1 MTDSIDDKLIQ
12 LMYETIKS
20 LADAEKAKCELE
32 LLRMKLEI
40 LRLASGNS
48 NSSDDSA
55 RAPKPKLSP
64 AEIKKAVEK
73 GMERISA
80 DRKKGIRFSNDE
92 KTLLRYSG
100 ALSELSYEIPYG
112 ITCIGAKA
120 FHKCKLQSVTIPET
134 VVAVKEEA
142 FAFCANLTEI
152 SLPENLE
159 EIGRKAFYCS
169 GISRINIPA
178 SVKIIG
184 EGAFSNWENNLQIT
198 SDNASYIISPEG
210 ALIDKKY
217 NKILFFHNQ
226 QENYAVPMGIFRI
239 GDSAFLGCDKLKT
252 ISIADS
258 VNTIGADAC
267 AGCGIEKLEIPGHV
281 SNIGD
286 LAFAKCKK
294 LRACKIPSSVSIIGN
309 EAFAYCDSL
318 EDVSIDQ
325 RISMAGKNI
334 FHKCRNL
341 SYSSQRR
348 IEQFIL
354 QIRHVFSQGNEKT
367 N

>member
-1 MTDSIDDKLIQ
+1 MNKDNSIIQ

-32 LLRMKLEI
+32 LLRTKLEI

-64 AEIKKAVEK
+64 EEIRKATESGQMK
-73 GMERISA
+73 ISA
-80 DRKKGIRFSNDE
+80 DRKKGIRFSNDG
-92 KTLLRYSG
+92 KTLLQYPRTLTES
-100 ALSELSYEIPYG
+100 SYEIPYG
-112 ITCIGAKA
+112 VTCIEAKA
-120 FHKCKLQSVTIPET
+120 FHKCNLQSVTIPET

-142 FAFCANLTEI
+142 FAFCANLAEI

-178 SVKIIG
+178 SVKTIG
-184 EGAFSNWENNLQIT
+184 EGSFSNWENHLKIT
-198 SDNASYIISPEG
+198 SDNANYVISPEG
-210 ALIDKKY
+210 ALIDRKY

-226 QENYAVPMGIFRI
+226 QENYAIPMGIFRI
-239 GDSAFLGCDKLKT
+239 GDSAFLGCSKLKS

-258 VNTIGADAC
+258 VNTIGVEAC
-267 AGCGIEKLEIPGHV
+267 AGCSIEKLEIPGRV

-286 LAFAKCKK
+286 IAFAKCKS

-309 EAFAYCDSL
+309 EAFAYCESL
-318 EDVSIDQ
+318 EDVFIDQ
-325 RISMAGKNI
+325 RIFTAGENI
-334 FHKCRNL
+334 FLKCKNL

-354 QIRHVFSQGNEKT
+354 
-367 N
+367 